1 MNCGLFGVRFS
12 VFKHEKGAAAPID
25 YPSIFAT
32 APFLQYFIK
41 NLMLPEKLGLIAEI
55 NKIFEH
61 VACIYNQW

>member
-32 APFLQYFIK
+32 APSFIY
-41 NLMLPEKLGLIAEI
+41 II
-55 NKIFEH
+55 
-61 VACIYNQW
+61 